1 MTMNLRIITALV
13 VVLALWLAS
22 DSYYVVD
29 ETQQALLVRQGL
41 PLGVFSEPGL
51 GFKLPLLDSAIFFEK
66 RVLTLEPAT
75 EQIILGDQKRI
86 QVDTYTAYRIADPL
100 KYYQSLRTLEE
111 GRLQLAQIVSSVV
124 RRELGQVK
132 LSALLSDERS
142 KITDE
147 IRTEVS
153 DSTRGLGVEVLDVRL
168 HRADLPEDTS
178 QSIYDR
184 MKSER
189 QREAKELRAQG
200 YEWAQEIQS
209 KADRERTVLLSEA
222 TRQARVTRG
231 EGDAQANELFID
243 AFGNDP
249 DFFNMYR
256 TLQTYRQALA
266 SAGPTLL
273 LSSDSRFLKY
283 LFSGPASAAPDAP
296 KQP

>member
-1 MTMNLRIITALV
+1 MTTSRTVGAVLV
-13 VVLALWLAS
+13 GILVLWLAS
-22 DSYYVVD
+22 DSFFVVD
-29 ETQQALLVRQGL
+29 ETQEALLVRQGL
-41 PLGVFSEPGL
+41 PIGAYSKPGL
-51 GFKLPLLDSAIFFEK
+51 RLKFPLLDTAIFFER

-86 QVDTYTAYRIADPL
+86 QVDTYTPFRIADPL
-100 KYYQSLRTLEE
+100 RYYQSLRTVEE
-111 GRLQLAQIVSSVV
+111 GRLQLAQIVSSAV
-124 RRELGQVK
+124 RRELGRVK
-132 LSALLSDERS
+132 LSALLSEERN
-142 KITDE
+142 KVTDE

-153 DSTRGLGVEVLDVRL
+153 NQASGLGVEVLDVRL

-209 KADRERTVLLSEA
+209 KADRDRTVLLSEA

-231 EGDAQANELFID
+231 EGEAKANELFIG
-243 AFGNDP
+243 AFGSDP

-266 SAGPTLL
+266 AAAPTLL
-273 LSSDSRFLKY
+273 LSPDSRFLNY
-283 LFSGPASAAPDAP
+283 LFSGPPSSAPNAE